1 MMSKIDM
8 YIKISFL
15 FLCSLLSISAS
26 AQSDVTDLN
35 ASLKKILTWLPGEYD
50 NHIQVYQ
57 EAVNHIPEKLRHRQT
72 HHIFSRVYVAYLPGD
87 LIYAQQS
94 QHYDKSD
101 IYRQR
106 IYSFDIDQ
114 EEQAIR
120 LTIYTP
126 KEPSQLTDCHKH
138 PEKLLTLSS
147 EDFILKPGCEV
158 FWKWEGNQFNGYLK
172 DNACNYYSERFQ
184 KTVYLNETLTLKNDA
199 LLLDDR
205 AVDAEGNLVFGV
217 DDKGPTINIK
227 EE

>member
-15 FLCSLLSISAS
+15 FLCSLLSISSS
-26 AQSDVTDLN
+26 AQGDVTDLN

-57 EAVNHIPEKLRHRQT
+57 EAVNHVPEKLRHRQT
-72 HHIFSRVYVAYLPGD
+72 HHIFARVRAPYLPGD

-94 QHYDKSD
+94 QHYDLSD
-101 IYRQR
+101 LYRQR
-106 IYSFDIDQ
+106 IYSFDIA
-114 EEQAIR
+114 EEEEAIR

-126 KEPSQLTDCHKH
+126 KDPSLLTDCHLH
-138 PEKLLTLSS
+138 PEKLRALSS

-158 FWKWEGNQFNGYLK
+158 FWKWDGKQFNGYLK
-172 DNACNYYSERFQ
+172 EHACNYYSERFG
-184 KTVYLNETLTLKNDA
+184 KTVYLNETLTLREDA

-205 AVDAEGNLVFGV
+205 AVDKDGNLVFGV
-217 DDKGPTINIK
+217 DDKGPTINM